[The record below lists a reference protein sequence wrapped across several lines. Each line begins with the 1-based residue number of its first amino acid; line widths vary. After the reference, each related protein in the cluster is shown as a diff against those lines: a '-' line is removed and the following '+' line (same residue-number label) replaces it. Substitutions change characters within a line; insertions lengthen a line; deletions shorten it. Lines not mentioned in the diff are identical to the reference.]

1 MKIHYLKKSMETK
14 YKNYF
19 NWVAIALLALSVY
32 SCKVPQATQ
41 MKENKNVPTTY
52 KEELAGQDTTNS
64 GNVKWR
70 EFFTDPNL
78 ISLLD
83 TALKNNQE
91 LNITLQELEIAKND
105 IMLRKGALK
114 PIVGVGAGAGI
125 EKVGRYT
132 SQGAGDASTEITP
145 GHEMPD
151 PLGDLNVSVFAHWEV
166 DIWKKLKDS
175 EQAAVNRYLA
185 TVEGKNFVL
194 SSLIAEVANSYY
206 ELLALDNQLAIIRQ
220 NILLQEKALEVVKI
234 QKEATRVTE
243 LAVKKFEAE
252 VAKTKGMEFS
262 TLQQI
267 KETENRINFLL
278 GRYPQE
284 IVRNQSSFIDL
295 VPATV
300 KTGIPSQLLNNRPD
314 IVQAEHELAAAK
326 LDVQV
331 ARKEFYPSLDISAA
345 FGLQA
350 FKPSYLF
357 RLPESLLY
365 NLAGDLTAPL
375 LNKNA
380 IKAEFNSANSRQI
393 QAIYNYER
401 TLLNAFTEVSTQLSN
416 IDNLEKGYVYK
427 NQEVDALN
435 KSIDVSNELFKSARA
450 DYLEVLMTQR
460 DVLDAKLELIETK
473 KQQLNAVVNVYKAL
487 GGGWK

>member
-1 MKIHYLKKSMETK
+1 MVTKQMKLNTWLGIGLVGLGLH
-14 YKNYF
+14 
-19 NWVAIALLALSVY
+19 A
-32 SCKVPQATQ
+32 CKVPQATQ
-41 MKENKNVPTTY
+41 KKENKQVPVSF
-52 KEELAGQDTTNS
+52 EEDKLPTDTLNS
-64 GNVKWR
+64 ANVKWR
-70 EFFTDPNL
+70 AFFSDPALVDL
-78 ISLLD
+78 ID

-91 LNITLQELEIAKND
+91 LNITLQELEIAQND
-105 IMLRKGALK
+105 VLLRKGALK
-114 PIVGVGAGAGI
+114 PIVGLKAGAGL

-132 SQGAGDASTEITP
+132 SQGAGDAATEITP

-151 PLGDLNVSVFAHWEV
+151 PLGDLSIGAFAHWEV

-206 ELLALDNQLAIIRQ
+206 ELLTFDNQLDIIRQ
-220 NILLQEKALEVVKI
+220 NIQLQEKALEVVKA
-234 QKEATRVTE
+234 QKEASRVTE

-252 VAKTKGMEFS
+252 LAKTQGLEFA

-278 GRYPQE
+278 GRYPQG
-284 IVRNQSSFIDL
+284 VKRSSVGFMEQ
-295 VPATV
+295 VPAMV
-300 KTGIPSQLLNNRPD
+300 KTGIPSQLLTNRPD
-314 IVQAEHELAAAK
+314 VLQAEHELVAAK

-331 ARKEFYPSLDISAA
+331 ARKEFYPSLDITAGL
-345 FGLQA
+345 GLQA
-350 FKPSYLF
+350 FNPSYLF

-380 IKAEFNSANSRQI
+380 IKAEFNSANARQI
-393 QAIYNYER
+393 QAIYAYER
-401 TLLNAFTEVSTQLSN
+401 TLLNAYTEVSTQLSN
-416 IDNLEKGYVYK
+416 IQNLEGGYQYK
-427 NQEVDALN
+427 NKEVEALN
-435 KSIDVSNELFKSARA
+435 KSMEVSTDLFKAARA

-460 DVLDAKLELIETK
+460 DILDAKLELVEIK
-473 KQQLNAVVNVYKAL
+473 KQQLSAVVNVYKAL

>member
-1 MKIHYLKKSMETK
+1 MKTHYLKKSMDTR
-14 YKNYF
+14 KNTGF
-19 NWVAIALLALSVY
+19 IWGLISVMALSIAG
-32 SCKVPQATQ
+32 CKVPQATQ
-41 MKENKNVPTTY
+41 KKENKILPTAFTDS
-52 KEELAGQDTTNS
+52 LAVQDTSNS

-78 ISLLD
+78 ISLID

-114 PIVGVGAGAGI
+114 PIVGLGASGGI

-132 SQGAGDASTEITP
+132 SQGAGDAATEITP

-151 PLGDLNVSVFAHWEV
+151 PLGDLNLSVFAHWEV

-278 GRYPQE
+278 GRYPQT
-284 IVRNQSSFIDL
+284 IARNQANFIDL

-314 IVQAEHELAAAK
+314 ILQAEHELAAAK

-375 LNKNA
+375 LNKAA

-416 IDNLEKGYVYK
+416 IDNLEKGYTYK

>member
-1 MKIHYLKKSMETK
+1 MNLKT
-14 YKNYF
+14 
-19 NWVAIALLALSVY
+19 WLGIGLVGLGLHA
-32 SCKVPQATQ
+32 CKVPQATQ
-41 MKENKNVPTTY
+41 KKENKQLPSSF
-52 KEELAGQDTTNS
+52 EEDKLPADTLNS
-64 GNVKWR
+64 ANVKWR
-70 EFFTDPNL
+70 SFFSDPALVDL
-78 ISLLD
+78 ID

-91 LNITLQELEIAKND
+91 LNITLQELEIAQND
-105 IMLRKGALK
+105 VLLRKGALK
-114 PIVGVGAGAGI
+114 PIVGLKAGAGL

-132 SQGAGDASTEITP
+132 SQGAGDAATEITP

-151 PLGDLNVSVFAHWEV
+151 PLGDLSIGAFAHWEV

-206 ELLALDNQLAIIRQ
+206 ELLTFDNQLDIIRQ
-220 NILLQEKALEVVKI
+220 NIQLQEKALAVVKA
-234 QKEATRVTE
+234 QKEASRVTE

-252 VAKTKGMEFS
+252 LAKTQGLEFA

-278 GRYPQE
+278 GRYPQV
-284 IVRNQSSFIDL
+284 IKRSSVGFMEQ
-295 VPATV
+295 VPAMV
-300 KTGIPSQLLNNRPD
+300 KTGIPSQLLTNRPD
-314 IVQAEHELAAAK
+314 VLQAEHELVAAK

-331 ARKEFYPSLDISAA
+331 ARKEFYPSLDITAGL
-345 FGLQA
+345 GLQA

-380 IKAEFNSANSRQI
+380 IKAEFNSANARQI
-393 QAIYNYER
+393 QAIYAYER
-401 TLLNAFTEVSTQLSN
+401 TLLNAYTEVSTQLSN
-416 IDNLEKGYVYK
+416 IQNLEGGYQYK
-427 NQEVDALN
+427 NKEVEALN
-435 KSIDVSNELFKSARA
+435 KSMEVSTDLFKAARA

-460 DVLDAKLELIETK
+460 DILDAKLELVEIK
-473 KQQLNAVVNVYKAL
+473 KQQLSAVVNVYKAL